1 MHNRPD
7 RPQDHEPVQP
17 NRGDSRRPE
26 LEPAHDDDNRDEF
39 DHNDDRPG
47 ADYNHDTE
55 QRPE

>member
-1 MHNRPD
+1 
-7 RPQDHEPVQP
+7 VQP